1 MDKLL
6 KICQIFDCTLDGLV
20 TGDLTARAPEPAA
33 AVPAGP
39 PADVCG
45 YDDHWRMLARKVPTG
60 IALILLGI
68 AIGLFFEGAVE
79 LAPVGARDG
88 LFVIIVFLGIL
99 AGLAFLVPAGME
111 HAAFQRAHPYVEDFY
126 TEDDRA
132 TVRRQFSA
140 GLIAGLAFIFAG
152 IGLLIMLEKTA
163 ENVALFFLLFFIALG
178 VWNITHYGMLLG
190 RVNVAEYNRGV
201 AEDLEI
207 EDIVNAELDEVRREA
222 LLASKRADQKIGA
235 VCGAIMILATIVG
248 LAALFVPVFQTPDPS
263 SFEPE
268 GTSAM
273 WFWVA
278 WPVGGMLCGIV
289 TVLMRAFCW
298 HE

>member
-1 MDKLL
+1 M
-6 KICQIFDCTLDGLV
+6 
-20 TGDLTARAPEPAA
+20 
-33 AVPAGP
+33 
-39 PADVCG
+39 
-45 YDDHWRMLARKVPTG
+45 
-60 IALILLGI
+60 
-68 AIGLFFEGAVE
+68 
-79 LAPVGARDG
+79 
-88 LFVIIVFLGIL
+88 
-99 AGLAFLVPAGME
+99 
-111 HAAFQRAHPYVEDFY
+111 
-126 TEDDRA
+126 
-132 TVRRQFSA
+132 RRQFSA

-152 IGLLIMLEKTA
+152 ICLLIMLEKTA

-207 EDIVNAELDEVRREA
+207 EDIVSAELDEVQREA

-289 TVLMRAFCW
+289 TVLMRAFCR